1 MSVLDGTFPFPRDVI
16 AVQLLLKLHRPL
28 YQWLMREAW
37 KRGISTERYIALV
50 LEEKRKEQ
58 ENGH

>member
-1 MSVLDGTFPFPRDVI
+1 MSLLDYTGPYPRDVI
-16 AVQLLLKLHRPL
+16 TVQLLLRKDSALHKWLL
-28 YQWLMREAW
+28 YEAW

-58 ENGH
+58 EK

>member
-1 MSVLDGTFPFPRDVI
+1 MSLLDRIGPFPRDLV
-16 AVQLLLKLHRPL
+16 AVHLLLKMHRPL
-28 YQWLMREAW
+28 YKWLLNEAW

-58 ENGH
+58 EK